1 MNTYNIFRI
10 SMLFF
15 GLLQLY
21 AAYHE
26 SGFRFFFNLIL
37 GILCIAFF
45 TKSLQKRQSERT
57 DEDSN

>member
-1 MNTYNIFRI
+1 MNTYNIFRV
-10 SMLFF
+10 SMLLF

-21 AAYHE
+21 AAYNE

-45 TKSLQKRQSERT
+45 VKSLQKEKSEKI
-57 DEDSN
+57 DEESN